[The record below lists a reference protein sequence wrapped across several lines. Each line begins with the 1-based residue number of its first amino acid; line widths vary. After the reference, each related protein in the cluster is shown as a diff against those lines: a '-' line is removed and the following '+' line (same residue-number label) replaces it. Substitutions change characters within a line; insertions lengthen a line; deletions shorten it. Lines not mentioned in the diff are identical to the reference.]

1 MKISKYLER
10 LCQYYRFIEDMAMTP
25 HDKLT
30 YSFDCPY

>member
-10 LCQYYRFIEDMAMTP
+10 LCQYYRFTKGEAMTP
-25 HDKLT
+25 LDKFM